1 MRNEICVYICR
12 QQRKE
17 FIINV
22 EIKCFFGIKM
32 IVFFKKVEKFF
43 DEYDQFNIK
52 VIYYFVRI
60 NYLIMMQRVYNYEE
74 LIVN

>member
-17 FIINV
+17 FFINV

-43 DEYDQFNIK
+43 DEYDQFNNK